1 MIREFIESV
10 VEEKN
15 GFSFDRPHR
24 LGEKS
29 LSVLVPVIRKA
40 DWKRDY
46 ITLSETK
53 NVSIKDTGNI
63 DFVNVQNNEDTPLYV
78 SRGSIFKG
86 DTQERAAIHGY
97 IIKPNSNLNIAV
109 RCVHQTKDISGNAD
123 MEYVGGLPYSIDLSK
138 QDNTWNT
145 IQTYV
150 TNYNKSINP
159 DYYGSVT
166 SEVNGT
172 GNITMSHDCHTIV
185 PAVWEG
191 DCIVSSDWVSYSLTG
206 GNNIVNLDCSTQSF
220 GSFNQNNSDDLVG
233 TLGELS
239 ENIKE
244 AMRNIP
250 YIENQVG
257 GVFMKGSGEII
268 GLDIYDISKSWQ
280 SMKNDTIKKEGAS
293 FINDDDD
300 LFVMRPDKAGK
311 LISKILSNEFT
322 EKIVYSK
329 DYSVVE
335 VRYENLIG
343 ETVVFNNQVIHLTLW
358 RK

>member
-1 MIREFIESV
+1 MIREFIRNV

-63 DFVNVQNNEDTPLYV
+63 EFVNVQNNEDVPLYI

-86 DTQERAAIHGY
+86 DTQERAVIHGH
-97 IIKPNSNLNIAV
+97 IVKPNSNLNVAV
-109 RCVHQTKDISGNAD
+109 RCIHLTKSINCDAD
-123 MEYVGGLPYSIDLSK
+123 MEYVGSLPYSIDLSK
-138 QDNTWNT
+138 QTNTWNT
-145 IQTYV
+145 IQMYV
-150 TNYNKSINP
+150 TDCVGTNFNCCTDDDAVATDACN
-159 DYYGSVT
+159 VT
-166 SEVNGT
+166 A
-172 GNITMSHDCHTIV
+172 SHDCYTTIAPDV
-185 PAVWEG
+185 QIDEYSSNM
-191 DCIVSSDWVSYSLTG
+191 SSDWVAYSSTG
-206 GNNIVNLDCSTQSF
+206 GNYANTDF
-220 GSFNQNNSDDLVG
+220 GTLNQDNSDDLVG
-233 TLGELS
+233 TLDELS

-244 AMRNIP
+244 AMKNIP

-257 GVFMKGSGEII
+257 GVFMNGSGEII
-268 GLDIYDISKSWQ
+268 GLDIYDVSKSWQ

-293 FINDDDD
+293 FIDDDDD
-300 LFVMRPDKAGK
+300 LFVMRPEKASK
-311 LISKILSNEFT
+311 LISKKLSNDFT
-322 EKIVYSK
+322 EKIIYSK
-329 DYSVVE
+329 DYSIIE
-335 VRYENLIG
+335 VRYEDLVG
-343 ETVVFNNQVIHLTLW
+343 EVVVFNNQVIHLTLW